1 MIYPDRNNL
10 HNLLTRLRARRRL
23 LIVLRGVAIIL
34 TAGAAILLLTGWAA
48 HRYRHNENALP
59 MLRLGAL
66 ITFLATAYLALVRPF
81 WKRIAD
87 TRLAR
92 LIEEK
97 NPVAED
103 RLVTAIECS
112 EEQRDPNIS
121 KAILAR
127 LEADANQVAGSL
139 SLGNV
144 IRRSRLMMYG
154 GATLAS
160 LLILAGVLKWGP
172 REISEGVA
180 QLVMPRTLAAAGSNS
195 AMSIRVK
202 PGTARVPRSSD
213 QDVLATLVNFDGQ
226 IVSIYWRPIGSKD
239 DWQGQAMEP
248 AKAKAD
254 YRHSIFNI
262 QDSIEYFVESGG
274 VRSDTYKLTVVDL
287 PYVKQLDLTLNF
299 PGFSHLPSKTTEDG
313 GDIAA
318 LKGTVASIT
327 ARLSG
332 KVRAARIVLADGK
345 KIEMR
350 ASGQDFVGELTVSAG
365 TSYYIELV
373 SVDGEA
379 YRGSTSPARRRRRPR
394 PRWPRV

>member
-66 ITFLATAYLALVRPF
+66 ITFLATAYLALVRPL

-103 RLVTAIECS
+103 RLVTAIEYS

-144 IRRSRLMMYG
+144 IRRSRLLIYG

-299 PGFSHLPSKTTEDG
+299 PDFSHLPSKTTEDG
-313 GDIAA
+313 GDIEA
-318 LKGTVASIT
+318 LRGRVASIT
-327 ARLSG
+327 ARVSG
-332 KVRAARIVLADGK
+332 RVREG
-345 KIEMR
+345 
-350 ASGQDFVGELTVSAG
+350 
-365 TSYYIELV
+365 
-373 SVDGEA
+373 
-379 YRGSTSPARRRRRPR
+379 
-394 PRWPRV
+394 